1 MFTNRVEAGRKL
13 AEKLK
18 HYAGRENAL
27 VLGVPRG
34 GVPVAFEVAAALRL
48 PLDILLLRKLGV
60 PWQEELAFG
69 AIAQGGVRVL
79 DPQILEMLN
88 LSAAEVEQVTAR
100 ELVELERRE
109 KACRGDRP
117 PLDVRGRT
125 VILID
130 DGIATGSSMR
140 AAIRALRQMSPAKIV
155 LAVPVAPPAT
165 CERLRAEVDELIA
178 VEMPE
183 SFYAI
188 GQFYQDFSPVE
199 DGEVT
204 DLLTRAAAFEGVGGK
219 R

>member
-1 MFTNRVEAGRKL
+1 MFTNRAEAGQKL
-13 AEKLK
+13 AQKLK
-18 HYAGRENAL
+18 DYAGRDEAV

-60 PWQEELAFG
+60 PWQQELAFG

-79 DPQILEMLN
+79 DTQILEMLN
-88 LSAAEVEQVTAR
+88 LTGAEVEQVTAQ
-100 ELVELERRE
+100 EQVELDRRV
-109 KACRGDRP
+109 KAYRGDRP

-140 AAIRALRQMSPAKIV
+140 AAIRALRQMGPAKIV

-165 CERLRAEVDELIA
+165 CERLRNEVDELVT
-178 VEMPE
+178 VETPE

-188 GQFYQDFSPVE
+188 GQFYMDFSPVE
-199 DGEVT
+199 DREVT
-204 DLLTRAAAFEGVGGK
+204 DLLARAASLEGVGGK